1 VSLETVTFHEELEKL
16 DTCKKELS
24 ESNQSLR
31 KFILSTAFL
40 TDKNQF
46 HGLLSDLQDKLVT
59 LAEAVEKPMA
69 GLPQQLPL
77 PFSTAD
83 GENNQEEDN
92 PFEEKDKSF
101 SWPKASVII
110 FVLVA
115 SAVTVQQHLL
125 PVEAFIAVIIT
136 SFFLLF
142 FSSIKSMVQMV
153 FAEKEKERE
162 ATSEAVRLEDWINES
177 FSRIRSLYTS
187 ATLLVKIQNAS
198 KESLPDYGLPDMPEV
213 LYNRNEYF
221 NTILPS
227 EFLSR
232 IGRVIVA
239 CDKNLW
245 ARRSLLIHAITAAS
259 SQAAQGAKA

>member
-1 VSLETVTFHEELEKL
+1 
-16 DTCKKELS
+16 
-24 ESNQSLR
+24 
-31 KFILSTAFL
+31 
-40 TDKNQF
+40 
-46 HGLLSDLQDKLVT
+46 
-59 LAEAVEKPMA
+59 
-69 GLPQQLPL
+69 
-77 PFSTAD
+77 
-83 GENNQEEDN
+83 
-92 PFEEKDKSF
+92 
-101 SWPKASVII
+101 
-110 FVLVA
+110 VA
-115 SAVTVQQHLL
+115 SAVTVQQRLL

-153 FAEKEKERE
+153 FTEKEKERE

-259 SQAAQGAKA
+259 NQAAQGAKA